1 MHLRQ
6 RLWPHGR
13 DNGFLFL
20 ELNSFK
26 HCSQFIIFNSGENI
40 LGIDINLFT
49 KDKEMIQK
57 KIRKYKESTG
67 ENSDV
72 DNKKDFYS
80 IDTSE

>member
-6 RLWPHGR
+6 RLCPHGR

-40 LGIDINLFT
+40 MEIEINLFRI
-49 KDKEMIQK
+49 DKEMIK
-57 KIRKYKESTG
+57 KKLMKFKVTTE
-67 ENSDV
+67 
-72 DNKKDFYS
+72 
-80 IDTSE
+80 